1 MGPNDAQ
8 IVRIFSREEKG
19 LIADFTLKAN
29 GNAEIVVEAEAGHT
43 LHGLG
48 GDYLV
53 TLVIRDL
60 SDGTLI
66 PATVQTVTTP
76 NKVVGRFRDS
86 NWQHLAATFAF
97 LVPATE
103 LSGRREHLLQAY
115 GSVVYGNDDES
126 GATLATSPLFM
137 IQP

>member
-19 LIADFTLKAN
+19 QIADFTLDPGK
-29 GNAEIVVEAEAGHT
+29 NAEIVLEAEAGDT
-43 LHGLG
+43 LHDQG
-48 GDYLV
+48 GNYLI
-53 TLVIRDL
+53 TLVVRDL

-76 NKVVGRFRDS
+76 NKVTGNFGDQ
-86 NWQHLAATFAF
+86 NWQHLGVQFSF
-97 LVPATE
+97 LVSATE
-103 LSGRREHLLQAY
+103 LSHRKGHLVEAY
-115 GSVVYGNDDES
+115 GSVVYGHHKP
-126 GATLATSPLFM
+126 GATTATSPLFM